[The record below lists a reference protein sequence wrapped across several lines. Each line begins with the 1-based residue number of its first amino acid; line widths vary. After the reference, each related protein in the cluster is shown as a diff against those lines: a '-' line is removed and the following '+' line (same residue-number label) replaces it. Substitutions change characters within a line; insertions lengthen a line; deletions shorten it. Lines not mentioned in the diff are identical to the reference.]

1 MKILLQT
8 TSQERDIMKDLLAM
22 ITNLCQKIEKIETEV
37 QNLKA
42 NSQQHDSKNAELRP
56 SADEK
61 QPELKGDVGKLLKTH
76 DITDVAGTSKGVMEK
91 PTPKNTNLN
100 SVFTKPFTPKVQI
113 IDTSAPQTSPHA
125 ASLSAPQTSPHAASL
140 HKEKKTYN
148 HISRTYI
155 ENLFKIQNFLNQK
168 SKSTTTLEKTQDYLT
183 QKLQVYNKLI
193 AQPKTNPNLVKTCYN
208 YGLLNTVYTYT
219 GEEICGI
226 PEVHK
231 AFLIYKKLTKGNLF
245 FIRFYTAP
253 AEILY
258 DEIKPMIQIVK
269 IGLTWEMIIPEDI
282 GQQPE
287 ITRVEIPSFYAN
299 KSIIGLSTIIQEL
312 ANNYL
317 QGNAIWSYYSRDHLM
332 IYANSREI
340 RQADMEE
347 VQKWILSL
355 LKQKATP
362 TTRAIKQGFI
372 SEELM
377 TRYCKLVGHKYPD
390 HICSKCNQGDDIIPE
405 VILE

>member
-1 MKILLQT
+1 MENILKTLNT
-8 TSQERDIMKDLLAM
+8 
-22 ITNLCQKIEKIETEV
+22 LCTKVDSMGLRIQKLEEKEEST
-37 QNLKA
+37 
-42 NSQQHDSKNAELRP
+42 SQQHDYKNVELRR

-61 QPELKGDVGKLLKTH
+61 QPELKGDIGKLLKTH
-76 DITDVAGTSKGVMEK
+76 DITDAAGTSKKAMEK
-91 PTPKNTNLN
+91 PTPKNINLN
-100 SVFTKPFTPKVQI
+100 SIFTKPFTPKIQI
-113 IDTSAPQTSPHA
+113 VDASTPQTSTYA
-125 ASLSAPQTSPHAASL
+125 TSL

-155 ENLFKIQNFLNQK
+155 ENLYKIKKFLNQK
-168 SKSTTTLEKTQDYLT
+168 PKSTTTLEKTQDYLT
-183 QKLQVYNKLI
+183 QKLQGYNKLI

-208 YGLLNTVYTYT
+208 YGLFNTVYTYT
-219 GEEICGI
+219 GEEISGI
-226 PEVHK
+226 SEVHK
-231 AFLIYKKLTKGNLF
+231 AFLIYKKITKGNLF

-269 IGLTWEMIIPEDI
+269 IGLTREMIIPEDI

-299 KSIIGLSTIIQEL
+299 KRIIGLSTIIQEL

-332 IYANSREI
+332 IYANSKEI
-340 RQADMEE
+340 RQEDMEE
-347 VQKWILSL
+347 IQKWILTL
-355 LKQKATP
+355 LKPEATP
-362 TTRAIKQGFI
+362 TTRAINQGFI

-377 TRYCKLVGHKYPD
+377 TRYCKLVGHNYPD

-405 VILE
+405 VQLE

>member
-8 TSQERDIMKDLLAM
+8 TSQERDTMKDLLAIM
-22 ITNLCQKIEKIETEV
+22 KNLCQKIEKIETDV

-42 NSQQHDSKNAELRP
+42 NSQQHDSKNAELRC

-61 QPELKGDVGKLLKTH
+61 QPELKGDVGKLLKPH
-76 DITDVAGTSKGVMEK
+76 DITDVAGTSKGDMEK

-113 IDTSAPQTSPHA
+113 IDTSAPQTSTYA
-125 ASLSAPQTSPHAASL
+125 TSL

-155 ENLFKIQNFLNQK
+155 ENLYKIQNFFNQK
-168 SKSTTTLEKTQDYLT
+168 HKSTTTLEKTQDYLT
-183 QKLQVYNKLI
+183 QKLQGYNKLI
-193 AQPKTNPNLVKTCYN
+193 PQPKTNPNLVKTCYN
-208 YGLLNTVYTYT
+208 YGLLNTVYTYK
-219 GEEICGI
+219 GEEISGI

-231 AFLIYKKLTKGNLF
+231 AFLIYKKITKGNLF

-269 IGLTWEMIIPEDI
+269 IGLTREMIIPEDI
-282 GQQPE
+282 GQQQE

-299 KSIIGLSTIIQEL
+299 KRIIGLSIIIQEL

-317 QGNAIWSYYSRDHLM
+317 QANAIWSYYARDHLM
-332 IYANSREI
+332 IYASSREI
-340 RQADMEE
+340 RQEDMEE
-347 VQKWILSL
+347 VQK
-355 LKQKATP
+355 
-362 TTRAIKQGFI
+362 
-372 SEELM
+372 
-377 TRYCKLVGHKYPD
+377 
-390 HICSKCNQGDDIIPE
+390 
-405 VILE
+405 